1 MKNNTTPPR
10 KIVIVGGGTAG
21 WMTASLL
28 QHAWSKYGTEITLIE
43 SADIGTIGVGE
54 GSTPYLKTFFTKL
67 GIEESEW
74 MPACHATYKCGI
86 SFLNWS
92 SDAEFNGYFHPFFSP
107 LDLKSGN
114 ALFDN
119 CGLRRRGYSA
129 DTHPNDFFVSAT
141 LARRQLSPIPEKK
154 LPFIPDYG
162 YHFDSVLLGRFL
174 KNRAISLGINHLVG
188 TVDSVFQHD
197 NGDICEVSSKEH
209 GLITADF
216 FIDCSGFSGLLIN
229 KTLKEKFI
237 SFKENLFNDAAVAIP
252 TSIEPNINIPSE
264 TVSKALSNGWMWKI
278 PLMSRYGNGYVYSSK
293 HISPQAAEKEL
304 RQHLGESAK
313 GMPARHIKMRVG
325 RVDNHWSHNCLA
337 IGLSQGFIEPLEAT
351 ALMLI
356 QLSVEHFILN
366 YEKGSYTSEYRPA
379 YNKRI
384 NEFFDG
390 VRDYVVAHYQL
401 NQRNDSEYWRANRNN
416 PHISENLKALLH
428 VWDDGGDFEAFLT
441 KQTKFLVYLRPSW
454 YCILAGMGRF
464 PTKVNS
470 NTTKVSAT
478 PSDETRHYCESMARK
493 FASHRTQLKKIYGS
507 AWSIMN
513 N

>member
-1 MKNNTTPPR
+1 MQNNTKPPR

-28 QHAWSKYGTEITLIE
+28 QHAWNKYGTEITLIE
-43 SADIGTIGVGE
+43 SADIDTIGVGE

-67 GIEESEW
+67 NIEESEW

-86 SFLNWS
+86 SFPNWS
-92 SDAEFNGYFHPFFSP
+92 SDSEYNNYFHPFFSP

-119 CGLRRRGYSA
+119 CCIRRRGHPA

-141 LARRQLSPIPEKK
+141 LARRQLSPIPKK
-154 LPFIPDYG
+154 KMPFIPDYG
-162 YHFDSVLLGRFL
+162 YHFDAALLGQFL
-174 KNRAISLGINHLVG
+174 KKRAVSLGITYLVG
-188 TVDSVFQHD
+188 TIDSVAQHD
-197 NGDICEVSSKEH
+197 NGEICGLSSKEH
-209 GLITADF
+209 GLLTGDF

-229 KTLKEKFI
+229 KALKEKFI

-252 TSIEPNINIPSE
+252 TPIEPNKNIPSE

-278 PLMSRYGNGYVYSSK
+278 PLVSRYGNGYVYSSK
-293 HISPQAAEKEL
+293 YISAQAAENEL

-325 RVDNHWSHNCLA
+325 RVEKHWSHNCLA

-356 QLSVEHFILN
+356 QLSIEHFIHN
-366 YEKGSYTSEYRPA
+366 YEKGQHTNKYRPA

-390 VRDYVVAHYQL
+390 VRDYVVTHYKL

-416 PHISENLKALLH
+416 SHISKNLKQLLQ
-428 VWDDGGDFEAFLT
+428 VWDDGSDFEALLT
-441 KQTKFLVYLRPSW
+441 KQTKSLVYLRPSW

-464 PTKVNS
+464 PPVDNPNMVKF
-470 NTTKVSAT
+470 SAT
-478 PSDETRHYCESMARK
+478 PADKVRLYCESVSQQ
-493 FASHRTQLKKIYGS
+493 FVSHQTQLKRIYGAS
-507 AWSIMN
+507 
-513 N
+513 